1 MSVTSVTFYPGAGVA
16 FTAVATVGPIEWMDP
31 LPKQSAP
38 VMFRQQFMQAI
49 GSFSALALDTPHPTA
64 TTYLLV
70 REGEFS
76 AIGGGVQ
83 KFNRYYATTPPQR
96 VEYSTMAATFP
107 GYSTG
112 VIGRT
117 PLNCVAPVKITY
129 DYYLLG
135 SVPTLGSESRLTNVY
150 GLNQPLLSDIYVA
163 NSGYFATASAPSYD
177 AYVALVVADGTSSSF
192 SLTAEAQSLEQ
203 WEGNFHVRKTVNIKA
218 K

>member
-1 MSVTSVTFYPGAGVA
+1 MSVTSVTFYPAAGVA

-64 TTYLLV
+64 TIFLLV

-96 VEYSTMAATFP
+96 VEFSSYAATFP
-107 GYSTG
+107 GLIFWRAPIVSTS
-112 VIGRT
+112 
-117 PLNCVAPVKITY
+117 VAKITY
-129 DYYLLG
+129 DYILLAAG
-135 SVPTLGSESRLTNVY
+135 QVPTL
-150 GLNQPLLSDIYVA
+150 LNETRVTDTSAKSIQPILSDILLNINTIPNDAQYV
-163 NSGYFATASAPSYD
+163 TSYYNPD
-177 AYVALVVADGTSSSF
+177 LTVPTSF
-192 SLTAEAQSLEQ
+192 SIRAEGQSLER
-203 WEGNFHVRKTVNIKA
+203 WEGNFHIIKTINIKA

>member
-16 FTAVATVGPIEWMDP
+16 FTAVATIGPIEWMDP

-96 VEYSTMAATFP
+96 TEYSTMAATFP
-107 GYSTG
+107 GYYASSVTG
-112 VIGRT
+112 YRPPINGT
-117 PLNCVAPVKITY
+117 SVAKIIF
-129 DYYLLG
+129 DYQLLG
-135 SVPTLGSESRLTNVY
+135 ATLPTLSQETRVTLVGGSAA
-150 GLNQPLLSDIYVA
+150 PLLSQVMLQSASSPSISAYINFITND
-163 NSGYFATASAPSYD
+163 ATVP
-177 AYVALVVADGTSSSF
+177 TSF
-192 SLTAEAQSLEQ
+192 SIIAEPQSLER
-203 WEGNFHVRKTVNIKA
+203 WEGNFHIIKTINIKA

>member
-49 GSFSALALDTPHPTA
+49 SSFSALALDTPHPTA

-76 AIGGGVQ
+76 AIGAGVQ

-96 VEYSTMAATFP
+96 TEYSTMAATFP
-107 GYSTG
+107 GYQDQRDPISATS
-112 VIGRT
+112 
-117 PLNCVAPVKITY
+117 PAKITY
-129 DYYLLG
+129 DYILLG
-135 SVPTLGSESRLTNVY
+135 ATFPTLLSETRMTNIY
-150 GLNQPLLSDIYVA
+150 GFNQPLLSEVYLSTISNPTTVQYI
-163 NSGYFATASAPSYD
+163 SSYYIQD
-177 AYVALVVADGTSSSF
+177 RDVPTSF
-192 SLTAEAQSLEQ
+192 SIIAEPQSLQ
-203 WEGNFHVRKTVNIKA
+203 HWEGNFHVIKTVSIKA

>member
-16 FTAVATVGPIEWMDP
+16 FTAVATIGPIEWMDP

-49 GSFSALALDTPHPTA
+49 NSFSALSLDTPHPTLTA
-64 TTYLLV
+64 YLLV

-96 VEYSTMAATFP
+96 VEFSSYAATFP
-107 GYSTG
+107 GLIFKRPPIAATS
-112 VIGRT
+112 
-117 PLNCVAPVKITY
+117 VAKITY
-129 DYYLLG
+129 DYILLNPAA
-135 SVPTLGSESRLTNVY
+135 VPTL
-150 GLNQPLLSDIYVA
+150 LNETRVTDTSAGVVQPLLSDIVLNINTIPNDAQYV
-163 NSGYFATASAPSYD
+163 TSYYTPD
-177 AYVALVVADGTSSSF
+177 LAGSSF
-192 SLTAEAQSLEQ
+192 SITAEGQSLER
-203 WEGNFHVRKTVNIKA
+203 WEGNFHIIKTIKIKA